1 MRFVLLGLIVILPL
15 YVWRQQRRPKP
26 LSTLRHDEDRM
37 SPAWI
42 VENVYRSGMDG
53 DAP

>member
-1 MRFVLLGLIVILPL
+1 MIRLFLSSVLLCGLV

-42 VENVYRSGMDG
+42 VENVYRSGQDG
-53 DAP
+53 DL